1 MPLVTTKEMLKNGLL
16 TIEDSVSSLIGLGYQ
31 NRLLHKNQSLTD
43 FIAGIDQ
50 VSSDDLVRVANQL
63 QLQYTFVLEQENVN
77 EEEL

>member
-1 MPLVTTKEMLKNGLL
+1 MALVTTKEMLKNGLL

-31 NRLLHKNQSLTD
+31 NRLLHKNQFLTD